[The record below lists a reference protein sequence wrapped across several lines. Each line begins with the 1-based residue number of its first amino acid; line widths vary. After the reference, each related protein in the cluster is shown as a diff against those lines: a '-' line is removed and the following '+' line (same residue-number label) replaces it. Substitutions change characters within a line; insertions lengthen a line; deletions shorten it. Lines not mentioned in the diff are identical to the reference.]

1 MSEPTEPIVLDFSD
15 TSIAFASK
23 SDADL
28 QRMHWLFGM
37 MNYPAL
43 VDAGTFLV
51 KTTLALPF
59 TKPLTRFIVKETLFK
74 QFCGGEDIDD
84 CLPVIEQLAQ
94 YGIGTILDYS
104 VEGEKTEEGF
114 ERTTAEVLRTID
126 FAAQHPAV
134 PFAVFKVTG
143 IAPFTLLEK
152 VSSKAS
158 LSAEEEKQWVEVQQR
173 VHRLCEAAYHKG
185 VRIFID
191 AEETWI
197 QAAID
202 HLAYEMMKRFNRERA
217 VVYNTYQLY
226 RRDGLQLLKEAFA
239 WAQEQ
244 GVYLG
249 AKLVRGAY
257 MEKERERAQ
266 ELGYP
271 DPIQPNK
278 KKCDED
284 YNAALLFC
292 LERIDRVAFCAG
304 THNEQSCLLLAQSM
318 QEKDIAPQDE
328 RIYFAQLYGM
338 SDHISFNLAKAGY
351 RVAKYLP
358 YGPVDAVVPY
368 LIRRAE
374 ENTSIKGQSNREYRL
389 ISEEIKRRKKR

>member
-1 MSEPTEPIVLDFSD
+1 MIIYNILFSKD
-15 TSIAFASK
+15 KPYI
-23 SDADL
+23 
-28 QRMHWLFGM
+28 
-37 MNYPAL
+37 
-43 VDAGTFLV
+43 
-51 KTTLALPF
+51 PF
-59 TKPLTRFIVKETLFK
+59 
-74 QFCGGEDIDD
+74 C
-84 CLPVIEQLAQ
+84 
-94 YGIGTILDYS
+94 
-104 VEGEKTEEGF
+104 
-114 ERTTAEVLRTID
+114 
-126 FAAQHPAV
+126 
-134 PFAVFKVTG
+134 VFKPTG
-143 IAPFTLLEK
+143 MIRFSILEK
-152 VSSKAS
+152 VSANAS
-158 LSAEEEKQWVEVQQR
+158 LNINEKNEWERGKKRVLEVCQK
-173 VHRLCEAAYHKG
+173 AYEHHQP
-185 VRIFID
+185 IFID

-197 QAAID
+197 QPAID
-202 HLAYEMMKRFNRERA
+202 HLAYEMMKRFNREQA

-257 MEKERERAQ
+257 MEKERERA
-266 ELGYP
+266 EEMGYP

-278 KKCDED
+278 QKCDED

-292 LERIDRVAFCAG
+292 LERLDKIAFCAG
-304 THNEQSCLLLAQSM
+304 THNEQSCLLLAQAM
-318 QEKDIAPQDE
+318 QEKGIPPQDE

-351 RVAKYLP
+351 RVAKYVP

-389 ISEEIKRRKKR
+389 VEQEIKRRKKG

>member
-1 MSEPTEPIVLDFSD
+1 MSEPTEPIVLNFRD

-43 VDAGTFLV
+43 VDTGTFLV
-51 KTTLALPF
+51 KTTLKFPL
-59 TKPLTRFIVKETLFK
+59 TKPLTRFLVKETLFK
-74 QFCGGEDIDD
+74 QFCGGEDIED
-84 CLPVIEQLAQ
+84 CLPVIEQLAK

-114 ERTTAEVLRTID
+114 ERTTQEVLRTID
-126 FAAQHPAV
+126 FAAEHPAV

-143 IAPFTLLEK
+143 IAPFALLEK
-152 VSSKAS
+152 ISSKAS
-158 LSAEEEKQWVEVQQR
+158 LSAEEELQWVKVQQR
-173 VHRLCEAAYHKG
+173 VSRICEAAYQKG
-185 VRIFID
+185 VRIFVD

-197 QAAID
+197 QPAID

-217 VVYNTYQLY
+217 VVYNTYQIY
-226 RRDGLQLLKEAFA
+226 RRDGLQLLKDAFG

-244 GVYLG
+244 GLYLG
-249 AKLVRGAY
+249 AKVVRGAY
-257 MEKERERAQ
+257 MEKERERA
-266 ELGYP
+266 EEMGYL

-278 KKCDED
+278 QKCDED

-292 LERIDRVAFCAG
+292 LDHLDKIAFCAG
-304 THNEQSCLLLAQSM
+304 THNEQSCLLLAQAM
-318 QEKDIAPQDE
+318 QEKGIEPQDE

-351 RVAKYLP
+351 RVAKYVP
-358 YGPVDAVVPY
+358 YGPVEAVVPY

-389 ISEEIKRRKKR
+389 VTEEIKRRKKR